1 MNGNFGGIDKGK
13 LLDMLNSGGNQNLN
27 RALASGDLQKVLANL
42 NPQDAE
48 KVKNVLN
55 DKATL
60 NKILS
65 SPEALAL
72 LKKLK

>member
-1 MNGNFGGIDKGK
+1 MNGNFGGIDKNK

-55 DKATL
+55 DKAAL

>member
-13 LLDMLNSGGNQNLN
+13 LLDMLNSGGNKNLN
-27 RALASGDLQKVLANL
+27 QALASGDLQKVLASL
-42 NPQDAE
+42 DSQDAE

-55 DKATL
+55 DKAAL

>member
-1 MNGNFGGIDKGK
+1 MNGNFGGIDKNK
-13 LLDMLNSGGNQNLN
+13 LLDMLNSGGNQNLH
-27 RALASGDLQKVLANL
+27 RSLASGDLQKVLASL
-42 NPQDAE
+42 DPQDAE

-55 DKATL
+55 DKAAL

>member
-13 LLDMLNSGGNQNLN
+13 LLDMLNSGGNKNLN
-27 RALASGDLQKVLANL
+27 RALASGDLQKVLASL
-42 NPQDAE
+42 DPQDAE

-55 DKATL
+55 DKAAL

>member
-13 LLDMLNSGGNQNLN
+13 LLDMLNSGGNKNLN
-27 RALASGDLQKVLANL
+27 QALASGDLQKVLANL

-55 DKATL
+55 DKAAL

>member
-1 MNGNFGGIDKGK
+1 MNGNFGGIDKNK

-27 RALASGDLQKVLANL
+27 RALASGDLQKVLASL
-42 NPQDAE
+42 DPQDAE

-55 DKATL
+55 DKAAL

>member
-13 LLDMLNSGGNQNLN
+13 PLDMLNSGGNQNLN

-55 DKATL
+55 DKAAL

>member
-55 DKATL
+55 DKAAL

>member
-1 MNGNFGGIDKGK
+1 MNGNFGGIDKNK
-13 LLDMLNSGGNQNLN
+13 LLSMLNSGGNGNLAG
-27 RALASGDLQKVLANL
+27 ALSSGNLDKVLASL
-42 NPQDAE
+42 NHEDAE
-48 KVKNVLN
+48 KVKNILG
-55 DKATL
+55 DKNAL

>member
-1 MNGNFGGIDKGK
+1 MNGNFGGIDKNK

-27 RALASGDLQKVLANL
+27 RALASGDLQKVLASL
-42 NPQDAE
+42 DPQDAE

-55 DKATL
+55 DKAAL

-72 LKKLK
+72 LEKLK

>member
-13 LLDMLNSGGNQNLN
+13 LLDMLNSGGNKNLN
-27 RALASGDLQKVLANL
+27 QALASGDLQKVLASL
-42 NPQDAE
+42 DPQDAE
-48 KVKNVLN
+48 KVKNVLI
-55 DKATL
+55 DKAAL